1 MISRLQHGS
10 VLLTALMLFVL
21 GGCAPEQ
28 GSEAQVA
35 PGQEQEQEQG
45 HGGEA
50 LSTMEMENPDFFKL
64 QYEHSVP
71 HVVYDFGTFS
81 IYNVNLFQ
89 WLTLGLILLIFVP
102 VRLSFAS
109 GRAGPI
115 TRIFRGWVHWIRD
128 EMIQP
133 VMGREDAT
141 RFAPFFFFLFFFIAL
156 MNTLGL
162 VPHYGLFPSYTATS
176 TP

>member
-1 MISRLQHGS
+1 MISRLQLGT
-10 VLLTALMLFVL
+10 VIFAALMLFVL

-28 GSEAQVA
+28 GSEAQGA
-35 PGQEQEQEQG
+35 PGQEQEQG

-102 VRLSFAS
+102 VRLSFTS
-109 GRAGPI
+109 GRAGPTI
-115 TRIFRGWVHWIRD
+115 
-128 EMIQP
+128 
-133 VMGREDAT
+133 VMRRRERMTTCHAT
-141 RFAPFFFFLFFFIAL
+141 RVAKTTSAL
-156 MNTLGL
+156 QC
-162 VPHYGLFPSYTATS
+162 
-176 TP
+176 